1 MKNRKIIVLLIFL
14 TIILASNI
22 VLAAFDPVNN
32 ITISIEKANE
42 VTQGYGTSIFETV
55 SKIGIICSVIALM
68 ILGIKYMLGSVEEK
82 AEYKKSFGIYILG
95 ASLVFAISTIV
106 NLIYSI
112 VKSAI

>member
-22 VLAAFDPVNN
+22 VLAAFDPLNGV
-32 ITISIEKANE
+32 TISTTKADE
-42 VTQGYGTSIFETV
+42 IKEYGSPIFEKV
-55 SKIGIICSVIALM
+55 SEIGIICSVIALM

-95 ASLVFAISTIV
+95 AALVFAISTIV

>member
-22 VLAAFDPVNN
+22 VLAAFDPLTDV
-32 ITISIEKANE
+32 TISPTKADE
-42 VTQGYGTSIFETV
+42 VKEYGKPIFKKV
-55 SKIGIICSVIALM
+55 SDIGIICSVIALM

-112 VKSAI
+112 VKSAM